1 VTNATKGRA
10 IPKGEVRPPAKD
22 KQALTATAKQLDTDI
37 RRECALVQRSI
48 TKLAEMLAQMREREL
63 WKYLR
68 DPLHKGAYKRFEE
81 YAQAALGPLSR
92 TRVYSL
98 LAIRELSQGPNPI
111 PPETIERMGRVK
123 ANELARLSPE
133 QRTPDVIQ
141 SAVEDTV
148 PMVKQKV
155 QEKLNMARPP
165 EERKEALILLA
176 RNLPPQLIQ
185 MIEEIEADGVF
196 MEGVCDGDM
205 SVTLRAKLW
214 HAVWTNFRANY
225 EEELTEGRKRRLAM
239 AAAKSA
245 QAGPRRN
252 RGAAAAHEVEDGSPP

>member
-1 VTNATKGRA
+1 MTNATKGRA
-10 IPKGEVRPPAKD
+10 IPKGEVLPPAKD

-111 PPETIERMGRVK
+111 PPETIERRVK

-133 QRTPDVIQ
+133 QRTPDVIKC
-141 SAVEDTV
+141 AVEDTV

-165 EERKEALILLA
+165 EGRKEALILLA

-196 MEGVCDGDM
+196 MEGVCDGDV
-205 SVTLRAKLW
+205 SVRSEAGKGTTVFVTLPLVPAGNAG
-214 HAVWTNFRANY
+214 AV
-225 EEELTEGRKRRLAM
+225 L
-239 AAAKSA
+239 
-245 QAGPRRN
+245 P
-252 RGAAAAHEVEDGSPP
+252 

>member
-1 VTNATKGRA
+1 
-10 IPKGEVRPPAKD
+10 
-22 KQALTATAKQLDTDI
+22 
-37 RRECALVQRSI
+37 
-48 TKLAEMLAQMREREL
+48 M
-63 WKYLR
+63 
-68 DPLHKGAYKRFEE
+68 
-81 YAQAALGPLSR
+81 
-92 TRVYSL
+92 
-98 LAIRELSQGPNPI
+98 
-111 PPETIERMGRVK
+111 K

-133 QRTPDVIQ
+133 QRTQDVIQ

-165 EERKEALILLA
+165 EERKEVLILLA

-196 MEGVCDGDM
+196 MEGVCDGDV

-214 HAVWTNFRANY
+214 CAVWTNFRANY

-239 AAAKSA
+239 AAKSV